1 MGIYTYSVKQMAEAE
16 RSEHAA
22 TVTKLKSIISQLQK
36 QMKAERSE
44 HAATVTRLH
53 EQESMFLQLQMEA
66 ERTVTRLQAQLS
78 SAVAEASK
86 LQMAMEDK
94 KTKVSLGTI
103 Y

>member
-1 MGIYTYSVKQMAEAE
+1 MV
-16 RSEHAA
+16 
-22 TVTKLKSIISQLQK
+22 SQLQK

-44 HAATVTRLH
+44 HAATVTRLQ
-53 EQESMFLQLQMEA
+53 EQEFMFSQLKKQIKA

-78 SAVAEASK
+78 SAVAEASE
-86 LQMAMEDK
+86 LQMAMGDK